1 VSRTGLVLDG
11 MGSLRR
17 SHACGEL
24 TSALVGEEV
33 VLAGWVHRR
42 RDHGG
47 VIFVDLRDR
56 DGIVQVVLKPEVAAE
71 SHERAGALRSEWVI
85 LVRGTVEP
93 RSAET
98 VNPKMKTGDV
108 EINVQELRL
117 LNSATPPPFP
127 IEEDSGVD
135 EAVRLR
141 HRIHDLRRPPLQR
154 RLRMRHELI
163 QSARRSLTDL
173 AFLEIET
180 PLLGRSTPEG
190 ARDFLVPSRLQPGSF
205 YALPQSPQI
214 LKQMLIVAGFERYFQ
229 IARCFRDEDQRAD
242 RQLEFTQIDLEMS
255 FIGVEDVLEILEE
268 VTATAVHDTVGV
280 TFERPFPRITYAE
293 AMDRYGIDRPDTRI
307 LLELCDLTEVF
318 AESGFKA
325 FRAVVDAGGIVKC
338 LHIPDAEALSRS
350 EIDRLERFVRKELGA
365 KGLGWIR
372 IKGDGE
378 WQSPIVKFL
387 SDDERARIAERTGA
401 TNNSLIFF
409 QADAAAIAN
418 AILARLRVDLGV
430 KLGRTDGRDWD
441 PLLVVDF
448 PLFERDDKGGLSYV
462 HQPFVAPVEED
473 IPLLD
478 DEPERVRGTHYDVVL
493 NGVELGSGSLRNH
506 RRDVQLTILEKMGYS
521 HEQSE
526 AAFGFLLK
534 GLEAGAPPHGGFAF
548 GVDRWMIVL
557 SGAPS
562 IRDVIAFPKTQRGQD
577 LLLEAPS
584 SVTADQL
591 EELGIRVRAPRNEVP

>member
-1 VSRTGLVLDG
+1 
-11 MGSLRR
+11 
-17 SHACGEL
+17 
-24 TSALVGEEV
+24 
-33 VLAGWVHRR
+33 
-42 RDHGG
+42 
-47 VIFVDLRDR
+47 
-56 DGIVQVVLKPEVAAE
+56 
-71 SHERAGALRSEWVI
+71 
-85 LVRGTVEP
+85 
-93 RSAET
+93 
-98 VNPKMKTGDV
+98 
-108 EINVQELRL
+108 
-117 LNSATPPPFP
+117 
-127 IEEDSGVD
+127 
-135 EAVRLR
+135 
-141 HRIHDLRRPPLQR
+141 
-154 RLRMRHELI
+154 
-163 QSARRSLTDL
+163 
-173 AFLEIET
+173 
-180 PLLGRSTPEG
+180 
-190 ARDFLVPSRLQPGSF
+190 
-205 YALPQSPQI
+205 
-214 LKQMLIVAGFERYFQ
+214 
-229 IARCFRDEDQRAD
+229 
-242 RQLEFTQIDLEMS
+242 
-255 FIGVEDVLEILEE
+255 
-268 VTATAVHDTVGV
+268 
-280 TFERPFPRITYAE
+280 
-293 AMDRYGIDRPDTRI
+293 
-307 LLELCDLTEVF
+307 
-318 AESGFKA
+318 
-325 FRAVVDAGGIVKC
+325 
-338 LHIPDAEALSRS
+338 
-350 EIDRLERFVRKELGA
+350 
-365 KGLGWIR
+365 
-372 IKGDGE
+372 
-378 WQSPIVKFL
+378 VKFL